1 MEQETSPQIKYGLRN
16 SIYDG
21 AFAQIMI
28 VLTSGIF
35 LTGFAL
41 ALGANEFHIGILA
54 AIPFVAQLT
63 QLATSYQIER
73 RGARKK
79 ALLWLAGISR
89 YSWLILFAILFLKD
103 NQINLTGIW
112 ILIGVSII
120 SYVAGSAGGV
130 AWLSW
135 MADLVPDKI
144 RGRYF
149 ARRNG
154 ILALVGVAITLAGG
168 SYLDLWHT
176 QKGNLE
182 IYGFLSLFLLAVVC
196 GNISLR
202 FLRRIPALEEQ
213 SLKPEKLG
221 FWRLVKIPFSDRN
234 FVRLA
239 FFNSAWSFSANL
251 AGPFFA
257 VYMLRDLKMSYAL
270 LALVQIVNEIASIFA
285 LPLWGR
291 ISDKFGS
298 KPVLSLTTLAAAF
311 LPILWLLTVY
321 KSFVIIIIVLQ
332 IYGGICWSGLNLN
345 SNNLLLKLSPQEN
358 KSIYL
363 ATFAA
368 VTGVATAIAP
378 LLGGFLAILL
388 RDTEIVLPFARIYD
402 LHFVFLISGILRF
415 FSRVPLKGITEPRE
429 KTVGRMIRALGRL
442 RTINVT
448 KGFEPLLN
456 YVYMVTSRIG
466 DFIEK
471 RQNSDKKLR

>member
-1 MEQETSPQIKYGLRN
+1 MEQEISPQIRHGLRN

-41 ALGANEFHIGILA
+41 ALGANEFQVGILA
-54 AIPFVAQLT
+54 AIPFMAQLT

-73 RGARKK
+73 RGARKSI
-79 ALLWLAGISR
+79 LLWLASISR
-89 YSWLILFAILFLKD
+89 YSWLILLVVLFLKD
-103 NQINLTGIW
+103 NQLNPAGIW
-112 ILIGVSII
+112 ILVGVSII
-120 SYVAGSAGGV
+120 SYVSGSAGGV

-135 MADLVPDKI
+135 MADLIPYKI

-168 SYLDLWHT
+168 SYLDLWHN
-176 QKGNLE
+176 QKGNFE
-182 IYGFLSLFLLAVVC
+182 IYGFLSLFLLAVIC
-196 GNISLR
+196 GDISLR
-202 FLRRIPALEEQ
+202 FLRKIPALERQ
-213 SLKPEKLG
+213 NLQLEKLG
-221 FWRLVKIPFSDRN
+221 FWKLVKIPFSDRN

-239 FFNSAWSFSANL
+239 FFNSTWSFSANL

-298 KPVLSLTTLAAAF
+298 KPVLSLTTLAAAL
-311 LPILWLLTVY
+311 LPILWLLTVC
-321 KSFVIIIIVLQ
+321 KGFVIIIIILQ
-332 IYGGICWSGLNLN
+332 IYAGICWSGLNLN

-378 LLGGFLAILL
+378 LLGGFLAVLL

-402 LHFVFLISGILRF
+402 LHFIFLISGVLRL
-415 FSRVPLKGITEPRE
+415 FSRVSLKGITEPKER
-429 KTVGRMIRALGRL
+429 TVGRMIRALGRL

-471 RQNSDKKLR
+471 RQNSGKQIK